1 MTTFIEYELEDGLT
15 ILIEAPEDETTGVV
29 RVSRDA
35 DGNIIKRSE
44 KKFGEALDS
53 IRVQAA
59 LMRNKLEDLRADEV
73 EVTFGLTTTGELGN
87 FAVGKVGLEAN
98 YQVTLKWD
106 NTEEKKK
113 QSLSG

>member
-1 MTTFIEYELEDGLT
+1 MPTFIEYELEDGLT
-15 ILIEAPEDETTGVV
+15 VLIEAPEDETTGPV
-29 RVSRDA
+29 RAARDN

-53 IRVQAA
+53 IRLQAA
-59 LMRNKLEDLRADEV
+59 MMRKKLEDLYADEV

-98 YQVTLKWD
+98 YEVTLKWKNMD
-106 NTEEKKK
+106 EEKKP
-113 QSLSG
+113 SRSG

>member
-29 RVSRDA
+29 RVAKDS

-44 KKFGEALDS
+44 KKFSEALDS

-59 LMRNKLEDLRADEV
+59 LMRKKLEDLRADDV

-98 YQVTLKWD
+98 YEVTLKWK
-106 NTEEKKK
+106 NTEEDKK
-113 QSLSG
+113 QSRSG